1 MDEAGCRNVFDLRVF
16 RSFCIL
22 LGPLSFSFVYK
33 HNQSIERTTFHIHS
47 LQKRR
52 GGHPFGLVFSPRP
65 PSEIEDAIGRSGTA
79 RASPETCSGRLQFA
93 KPTREKKQTALITG
107 PETIGFISSG
117 KKSRKKHAEQHPIN
131 RLLTPPHAYQ

>member
-33 HNQSIERTTFHIHS
+33 HNQLIERTTFHIHS

-65 PSEIEDAIGRSGTA
+65 RSRTPSAAAGQQEPLLK
-79 RASPETCSGRLQFA
+79 RAAAGYNLQNRQG
-93 KPTREKKQTALITG
+93 KKKQTALITG

-117 KKSRKKHAEQHPIN
+117 KKSRKK
-131 RLLTPPHAYQ
+131 LLEK